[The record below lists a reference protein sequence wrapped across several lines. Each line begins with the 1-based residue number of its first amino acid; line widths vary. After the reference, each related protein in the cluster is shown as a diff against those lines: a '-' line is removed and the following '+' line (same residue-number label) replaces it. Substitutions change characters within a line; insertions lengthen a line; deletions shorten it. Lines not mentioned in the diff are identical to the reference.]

1 MSADV
6 SIAWP
11 RTPAGVYYAAL
22 RGRRSERMLV
32 LGINAASHNTSAALV
47 ADGRLVAFAEEERF
61 NRERYTM
68 AFPDQAA
75 QFCLDHAGVRA
86 DQLSL
91 VAFAGKPSAEILHSA
106 WGCLRL
112 AGRPWYRDWLRDQVV
127 ATGFYKGMRQGRRMR
142 GRHGYSGAT
151 RFVDHH
157 RSHAASAFYCSKFD
171 EAAVLT
177 LDAQGDGLATAV
189 YEGRGAA
196 LTLHRSWRFP
206 EHSLGHL
213 YDCVGEW
220 LAFKPVRDA
229 GKTMG
234 LAPYGNAAATRA
246 RFAEFVKVGAGGEV
260 EIDLDFLKTD
270 KGRRSSPRF
279 ERLFGPARE
288 LSQDATD
295 AKFADVAAG
304 VQAVVEEAV
313 LSLAKEARALTG
325 MRNLCLAGGVALNS
339 VANGKLAHA
348 RVFDEVWVQPAA
360 YDAGLSL
367 GAALQAGIDAGVPR
381 GFVMTHPYWGPDTK
395 TDEVRAA
402 LGRCK
407 TRWREVSDPAEEA
420 ARLIAANRII
430 GWYQGRAEVG
440 PRALGNRSILCN
452 PREPTMKDVVNREVK
467 HREGFRP
474 FAPSCTI
481 EASPMY
487 FDMAGPTPFMLHVWQ
502 VRPERRGD
510 LPAVTH
516 VDGSARLQTVAR
528 DENPLYHRLLE
539 AVGARTG
546 IPCVLNTSFNIRGEP
561 IVNSPLDALKCYFTT
576 GLDALVI
583 DRFVLEKE
591 GGAGP
596 R

>member
-1 MSADV
+1 
-6 SIAWP
+6 
-11 RTPAGVYYAAL
+11 
-22 RGRRSERMLV
+22 MLV

-47 ADGRLVAFAEEERF
+47 ADGALVAFAEEERF

-68 AFPDQAA
+68 AFPDGVVR
-75 QFCLDHAGVRA
+75 FCLDHAGIEA
-86 DQLSL
+86 DELSL
-91 VAFAGKPSAEILHSA
+91 VAFAGKPSEEILHST
-106 WGCLRL
+106 WGSLRL
-112 AGRPWYRDWLRDQVV
+112 AGRPWYRDWLRDQVLS
-127 ATGFYKGMRQGRRMR
+127 TGIWKGARQGRRMR
-142 GRHGYSGAT
+142 GRYGYRGAT

-157 RSHAASAFYCSKFD
+157 RSHAASAFFCSPFD
-171 EAAVLT
+171 EAAILT
-177 LDAQGDGLATAV
+177 VDAQGDGLATAI
-189 YEGRGAA
+189 YEGRGAT
-196 LTLHRSWRFP
+196 LTLRRSWRFP

-234 LAPYGNAAATRA
+234 LAPYGNAAATRE
-246 RFAEFVKVGAGGEV
+246 RFAKFVKVEAGGEV
-260 EIDLDFLKTD
+260 AIDLDYLKTE

-279 ERLFGPARE
+279 EALFGPPRE
-288 LSQDATD
+288 LTEDATEPR
-295 AKFADVAAG
+295 FADVAAG

-325 MRNLCLAGGVALNS
+325 MRHLCLAGGVALNS

-367 GAALQAGIDAGVPR
+367 GAALQAWHDEGGAR
-381 GFVMTHPYWGPDTK
+381 KFVFDHPYWGPDTNP
-395 TDEVRAA
+395 DEVRAA
-402 LGRCK
+402 IGRCK
-407 TRWREVSDPAEEA
+407 TSWREVADPAEEA
-420 ARLIAANRII
+420 ARLVAAGKII

-452 PREPTMKDVVNREVK
+452 PRDPAMKDVVNREVK

-481 EASPMY
+481 EASPTY

-502 VRPERRGD
+502 VRPEHKD
-510 LPAVTH
+510 ALPAVTH
-516 VDGSARLQTVAR
+516 VDGSARLQTVAAK
-528 DENPLYHRLLE
+528 DNALYHRLLVG
-539 AVGARTG
+539 VGARTG

-583 DRFVLEKE
+583 DRFVLEK
-591 GGAGP
+591 GDAG
-596 R
+596 RR

>member
-1 MSADV
+1 
-6 SIAWP
+6 
-11 RTPAGVYYAAL
+11 
-22 RGRRSERMLV
+22 MLV
-32 LGINAASHNTSAALV
+32 LGVNAASHNTSAALV
-47 ADGRLVAFAEEERF
+47 ADGELLAFAEEERF

-68 AFPDQAA
+68 AFPDGAVK
-75 QFCLDHAGVRA
+75 FCLDHAGA
-86 DQLSL
+86 QASDLSI
-91 VAFAGKPSAEILHSA
+91 VAFAGKPSHEMFHSA
-106 WGCLRL
+106 WDSLRL
-112 AGRPWYRDWLRDQVV
+112 AGRPWYRDWLRDQAVV
-127 ATGFYKGMRQGRRMR
+127 TGLVKGARQVRRVR
-142 GRHGYSGAT
+142 GHYGYSGPT

-157 RSHAASAFYCSKFD
+157 RSHAASAFFCSPYD

-177 LDAQGDGLATAV
+177 VDAQGDGLATGI
-189 YEGRGAA
+189 YEGRGK
-196 LTLHRSWRFP
+196 TLRRRRSWGFP

-246 RFAEFVKVGAGGEV
+246 RFAQFVSIEKGGEV
-260 EIDLDFLKTD
+260 RIDLDFLKTE

-279 ERLFGPARE
+279 ESLFGPPRGLTE
-288 LSQDATD
+288 DPTD
-295 AKFADVAAG
+295 PRFADVAAG

-313 LSLAKEARALTG
+313 ISLAEEARRLTG

-348 RVFDEVWVQPAA
+348 RLFDDVWVQPAA

-367 GAALQAGIDAGVPR
+367 GAALAAWHEEGGER
-381 GFVMTHPYWGPDTK
+381 KFVFRHPYWGPDTNAA
-395 TDEVRAA
+395 EVLVA

-407 TRWREVSDPAEEA
+407 TKWREVADPAEEA
-420 ARLIAANRII
+420 ARMIAEGKII

-452 PREPTMKDVVNREVK
+452 PREPTMKDVVNRDVK

-474 FAPSCTI
+474 FAPSATL
-481 EASPMY
+481 EASPNY

-502 VRPERRGD
+502 VKPEHRAA

-516 VDGSARLQTVAR
+516 VDGSARLQTVAP
-528 DENPLYHRLLE
+528 DENALYHRLIT

-583 DRFVLEKE
+583 DRFVLEK
-591 GGAGP
+591 ADARP